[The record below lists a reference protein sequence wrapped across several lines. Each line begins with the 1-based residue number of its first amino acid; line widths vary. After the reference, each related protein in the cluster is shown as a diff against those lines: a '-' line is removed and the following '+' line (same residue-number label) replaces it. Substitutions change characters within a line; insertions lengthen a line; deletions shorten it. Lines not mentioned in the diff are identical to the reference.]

1 MQSSEGSSSESTACR
16 RCRQACRLPLHLRAQ
31 HKHQPLPTPIPLR
44 NPHQHPKPPH
54 PLLHQRPV
62 MLHLHQGQG
71 CLGAAPQARAPGCCG
86 VKMLSWRKRG
96 SDVSGTKS
104 CHDGMG
110 VNIPRSFRYCTKM
123 PRAAQR
129 EEAQQS
135 RHHLFGHLQRNV
147 DHLCQDALIDGPK
160 LLTSKVMTLL
170 CQQSCIL
177 YCHVSHHSTK
187 VF

>member
-1 MQSSEGSSSESTACR
+1 MHFGKGSECAEGISSESTACR
-16 RCRQACRLPLHLRAQ
+16 RCRQACQLPLQPRAQ
-31 HKHQPLPTPIPLR
+31 HQHHPPPTPMLPR
-44 NPHQHPKPPH
+44 KPQQHPKRPR

-62 MLHLHQGQG
+62 PLHLHQGQG

-96 SDVSGTKS
+96 SDVSGMKS

-110 VNIPRSFRYCTKM
+110 VNILRSFRYCTKM

-135 RHHLFGHLQRNV
+135 RYQLFGHLQ
-147 DHLCQDALIDGPK
+147 
-160 LLTSKVMTLL
+160 
-170 CQQSCIL
+170 
-177 YCHVSHHSTK
+177 
-187 VF
+187 